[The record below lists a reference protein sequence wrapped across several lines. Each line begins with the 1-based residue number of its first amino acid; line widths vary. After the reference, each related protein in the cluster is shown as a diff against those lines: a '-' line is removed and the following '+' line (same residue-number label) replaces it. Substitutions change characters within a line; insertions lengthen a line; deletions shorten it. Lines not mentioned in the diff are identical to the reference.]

1 MSDDPDLFHIPH
13 DYVPHDQ
20 RPPIDP
26 IAMARRD
33 LKKVLPRR
41 FYNEVATAPAGGGF
55 GLLLDGKP
63 VRTPAK
69 ALLAL
74 PTQILAEAVADEWR
88 AQAELIEPDT
98 MPLTKLANTAI
109 DGVARNLEATIAE
122 VAKFAETDLVCYRAG
137 TPDALVAAQAA
148 QWDPILDFAR
158 DTLGARFILSE
169 GIVYVEQPT
178 ASRLALR
185 QAVEGI
191 AFGEAGAL
199 RLAALSVMTSLT
211 GSVLAALAVAQGA
224 MTADAAWAAAHVDE
238 DFQAR
243 MWGADA
249 EATARRERR
258 WADMKAAAD
267 LYGWSA

>member
-1 MSDDPDLFHIPH
+1 MSDDPDLFH
-13 DYVPHDQ
+13 VPHDQ

-33 LKKVLPRR
+33 LKKALPKR
-41 FYNEVATAPAGGGF
+41 FYKVVTTAPVEGGF

-63 VRTPAK
+63 VRTPGK
-69 ALLAL
+69 ASLVL
-74 PTQILAEAVADEWR
+74 PTEALADSVALEWS
-88 AQAELIEPDT
+88 AQTDLIEPDS

-109 DGVARNLEATIAE
+109 DGVARNLEGTIAE

-148 QWDPILDFAR
+148 YWDPILDFAR

-169 GIVYVEQPT
+169 GIVYVEQP
-178 ASRLALR
+178 ASARLVVR
-185 QAVEGI
+185 RAVEAI
-191 AFGEAGAL
+191 AFGEAGAM

-211 GSVLAALAVAQGA
+211 GSVLAALAVAMGA
-224 MTADAAWAAAHVDE
+224 MTVDVAWDAAHVDE

-258 WADMKAAAD
+258 WTDMKAAAD
-267 LYGWSA
+267 LYRWSV